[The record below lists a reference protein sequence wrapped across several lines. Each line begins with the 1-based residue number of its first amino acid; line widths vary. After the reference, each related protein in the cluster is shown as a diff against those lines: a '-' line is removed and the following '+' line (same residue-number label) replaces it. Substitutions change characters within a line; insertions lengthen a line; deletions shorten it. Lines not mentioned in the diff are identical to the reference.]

1 LLVWD
6 WEVRWVVMRANDMAV
21 RVYKN
26 TKSCDAGWELQ
37 PIMSGAVCSDI
48 NVYGSIRVKVKV
60 DG

>member
-1 LLVWD
+1 M
-6 WEVRWVVMRANDMAV
+6 VMRANDMAV

-26 TKSCDAGWELQ
+26 TKSCHAGWELQ